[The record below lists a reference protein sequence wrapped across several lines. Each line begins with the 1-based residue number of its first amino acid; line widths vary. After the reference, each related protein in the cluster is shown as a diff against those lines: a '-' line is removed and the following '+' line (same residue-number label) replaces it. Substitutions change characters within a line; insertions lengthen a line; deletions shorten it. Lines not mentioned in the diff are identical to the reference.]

1 MRLGGVWLVMAT
13 GCAFRLPDGA
23 AAGTPTPDGAVPPGE
38 DSAPPPPPVDA
49 PFVTC
54 TTSDPDL
61 AVCLELED
69 PANLGVDGSGK
80 SHDATLANVT
90 TTQRPVPAP
99 SRAVTVDI
107 TSDIAIA
114 DSADFNMSGYTLAA
128 WVDPDSAAASGDEA
142 GVLDL
147 GAREAALVIDDQG
160 RVVCY
165 AKTTQTL
172 WFRTGPT
179 VASGQWS
186 FVACTYQEPT
196 LCAYVLHA
204 DGSGPE
210 KTCGSTTDGAP
221 MHTSSTFGVKV
232 GNVVDA
238 PSGPTGVRMHGGVD
252 AIRVY
257 RRGLTQTELCASAGL
272 PGC

>member
-1 MRLGGVWLVMAT
+1 MRIGGVWLVMAT

-23 AAGTPTPDGAVPPGE
+23 PAGAPQPDGPVPPG
-38 DSAPPPPPVDA
+38 DDGAPPPPVDA

-69 PANLGVDGSGK
+69 PAHLGVDGSGK
-80 SHDATLANVT
+80 SHDATLANVMT
-90 TTQRPVPAP
+90 MQRPVPAP
-99 SRAVTVDI
+99 SRAALLDS
-107 TSDIAIA
+107 TSSIAIA

-128 WVDPDSAAASGDEA
+128 WVSPSAAAPSTDEA
-142 GVLDL
+142 GVVDL
-147 GAREAALVIDDQG
+147 GAREAALVIDDLG

-172 WFRTGPT
+172 WFRTGAAIT
-179 VASGQWS
+179 SGQWS
-186 FVACTYQEPT
+186 FVACTYQEPM
-196 LCAYVLHA
+196 LCAYAMRA
-204 DGSGPE
+204 DGSAPE
-210 KTCGSTTDGAP
+210 TSCGSTTDGAP
-221 MHTSSTFGVKV
+221 MHTSSTFGVTV

-238 PSGPTGVRMHGGVD
+238 PAGPTGVRMHGGVD
-252 AIRVY
+252 AVRVY
-257 RRGLTQTELCASAGL
+257 RRGLAQSELCASAGL

>member
-13 GCAFRLPDGA
+13 GCAFRLPDAAPAGA
-23 AAGTPTPDGAVPPGE
+23 DGAQPAGDDAP
-38 DSAPPPPPVDA
+38 PPPPPVDA

-69 PANLGVDGSGK
+69 PARLGLDGSGK
-80 SHDATLANVT
+80 AHDATLANVT

-99 SRAVTVDI
+99 SRAARVDI
-107 TSDIAIA
+107 TSDITIP

-128 WVDPDSAAASGDEA
+128 WVDPDSAPPAGDEA

-147 GAREAALVIDDQG
+147 GAREAALVLDDQG
-160 RVVCY
+160 RVTCY

-172 WFRTGPT
+172 WFRTGAAIT
-179 VASGQWS
+179 SGQWS
-186 FVACTYQEPT
+186 FVACTYQEPM
-196 LCAYVLHA
+196 LCAYVLRA
-204 DGSGPE
+204 DGSAPE
-210 KTCGSTTDGAP
+210 KSCGSTTDGAP
-221 MHTSSTFGVKV
+221 MHTTSTFGVEV

-238 PSGPTGVRMHGGVD
+238 PAGPTGVRMHGGVD
-252 AIRVY
+252 AVRVY
-257 RRGLTQTELCASAGL
+257 RRGLAQSELCASAGL
-272 PGC
+272 PSC

>member
-1 MRLGGVWLVMAT
+1 MVMRIGGAWLVMAT
-13 GCAFRLPDGA
+13 GCAFRLPDG
-23 AAGTPTPDGAVPPGE
+23 TPAETSQPDGAVPTG
-38 DSAPPPPPVDA
+38 DGAPPPPVDA

-54 TTSDPDL
+54 TTSDADL

-69 PANLGVDGSGK
+69 PAHLGVDGSGK
-80 SHDATLANVT
+80 GHDATLANVT

-99 SRAVTVDI
+99 SRAALLGTG
-107 TSDIAIA
+107 SSIAIG

-128 WVDPDSAAASGDEA
+128 WVSPGSAAPSGEEA

-147 GAREAALVIDDQG
+147 GAREAALVLDDLG

-172 WFRTGPT
+172 WFRTGAAVT
-179 VASGQWS
+179 SGEWS

-204 DGSGPE
+204 DGRPPD

-221 MHTSSTFGVKV
+221 MHTSSTFGVEV

-238 PSGPTGVRMHGGVD
+238 PSGPAGVALHGGVD
-252 AIRVY
+252 AVRVY
-257 RRGLTQTELCASAGL
+257 RRGLAQSELCASAGL